1 VTLGIVPDYAEGTEG
16 MKIGG
21 LRPGGPAE
29 KAGLKAGDIIVRMA
43 GKKIMN
49 IYDYMGMLGELKA
62 GDKIDVEVT
71 RSGELMSFTAVME
84 KRK

>member
-1 VTLGIVPDYAEGTEG
+1 
-16 MKIGG
+16 
-21 LRPGGPAE
+21 
-29 KAGLKAGDIIVRMA
+29 
-43 GKKIMN
+43 
-49 IYDYMGMLGELKA
+49 MGMLGELKA